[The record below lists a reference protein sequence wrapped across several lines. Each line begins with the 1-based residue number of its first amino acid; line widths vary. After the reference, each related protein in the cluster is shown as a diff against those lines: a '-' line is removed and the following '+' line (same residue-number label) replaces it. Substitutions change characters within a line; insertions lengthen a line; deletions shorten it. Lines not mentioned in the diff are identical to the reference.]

1 MDDVTGL
8 GASPDRLTNEEGKW
22 SGKDVCPALTESD
35 QSISEE
41 QNYRETIRG
50 NCNFTGWSKIPDFKT
65 PSSSADKNSWV
76 GHRAQPRSEV
86 NLPKDLKVR
95 RLNLQK
101 TGQTEAYR
109 GITVKISRLHKV
121 I

>member
-1 MDDVTGL
+1 MRKESGQVKTSAQLSLNPTSPSLKSRTTERLSEGTV
-8 GASPDRLTNEEGKW
+8 ASRAGQRSLILRPHLPLLIKTPGW
-22 SGKDVCPALTESD
+22 VTES
-35 QSISEE
+35 S
-41 QNYRETIRG
+41 
-50 NCNFTGWSKIPDFKT
+50 
-65 PSSSADKNSWV
+65 
-76 GHRAQPRSEV
+76 QPRSEV

-101 TGQTEAYR
+101 IGQTEAYR